1 MNWFIILGGILELIA
16 FIYLM
21 LLGILACE
29 DKLSVKMLDKGI
41 FGYYAMMITGFIS
54 IAIGFISKLY

>member
-1 MNWFIILGGILELIA
+1 MNWFIILGGILELVA
-16 FIYLM
+16 FVYLM

-29 DKLSVKMLDKGI
+29 DKLSAKMLDKGI
-41 FGYYAMMITGFIS
+41 FGYYAMMVTGFIS

>member
-21 LLGILACE
+21 LLGILACK
-29 DKLSVKMLDKGI
+29 DKLSVKMLDK
-41 FGYYAMMITGFIS
+41 S
-54 IAIGFISKLY
+54 ILVIMQ

>member
-21 LLGILACE
+21 LLGILTCK

-41 FGYYAMMITGFIS
+41 FSYYAMMITGFIS
-54 IAIGFISKLY
+54 IAIGLISKLY